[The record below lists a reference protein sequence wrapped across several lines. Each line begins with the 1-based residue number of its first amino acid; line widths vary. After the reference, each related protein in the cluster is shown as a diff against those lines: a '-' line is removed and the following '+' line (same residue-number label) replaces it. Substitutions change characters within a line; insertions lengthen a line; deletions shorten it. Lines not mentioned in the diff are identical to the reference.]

1 MCRIQL
7 SFTTVFFVSDINH
20 FPSSGRAWS
29 RILPFPPPR
38 GAPPIPFLSFRDHY
52 PSLPESWRF
61 QHHCF
66 TRFAVIVCV
75 CVCSGSRQKSTL
87 VAFISH
93 RSATPWPARL
103 DRARGIITLFSGWE
117 RRWEVPGR
125 RASLHP
131 LVTLLPPGGGACA
144 LHIFTREI
152 SVAPQHSAIC
162 GSRYISKCWWELPS
176 QLCSSPCLVPTV
188 ASKWGQWAKFPK
200 LEFI

>member
-52 PSLPESWRF
+52 PSLPESWCF
-61 QHHCF
+61 QRRCF

-87 VAFISH
+87 VAFISR
-93 RSATPWPARL
+93 RSAIPWPARL

-117 RRWEVPGR
+117 RHWEVPGR
-125 RASLHP
+125 RASPSPSH
-131 LVTLLPPGGGACA
+131 
-144 LHIFTREI
+144 
-152 SVAPQHSAIC
+152 VAAS
-162 GSRYISKCWWELPS
+162 WWRGM
-176 QLCSSPCLVPTV
+176 CSSHLHKGNFSGSST
-188 ASKWGQWAKFPK
+188 
-200 LEFI
+200 